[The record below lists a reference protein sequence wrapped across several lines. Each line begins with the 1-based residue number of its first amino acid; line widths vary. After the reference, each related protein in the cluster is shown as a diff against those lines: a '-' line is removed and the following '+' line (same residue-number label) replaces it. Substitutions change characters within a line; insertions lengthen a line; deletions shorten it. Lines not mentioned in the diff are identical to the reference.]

1 MDGLNS
7 SPKLQRAKG
16 SLSFHCSSDKIKRLY
31 QSGSAKLLLPKTY
44 GQMTEAVLLNTAGG
58 ITGGDQFDVKIE
70 AEDCAL
76 VTTTQTAERLYRS
89 TTRPA
94 KMNITLN
101 VTKAATFHWI
111 PQETIVFDGAELD
124 RTIRLDMTSDS
135 TCLLAETIILGRQAM
150 GEKIKDCHFTDQWRL
165 YRDGKLFHAEA
176 LRMICDVKEQI
187 AATAG
192 GNNARLVS
200 TIIYA
205 GKDAEEKKGVIRP
218 WLEKASSCT
227 AASCWDDRLVIRI
240 LSPYA
245 QSGRSD
251 INHLLQVIRNQ
262 PLPRVWQT

>member
-1 MDGLNS
+1 MDGLIAS
-7 SPKLQRAKG
+7 SELQRAKG
-16 SLSFHCSSDKIKRLY
+16 SVSFHCSNDKIKRLH
-31 QSGSAKLLLPKTY
+31 QSGSAKLMLPKTY
-44 GQMTEAVLLNTAGG
+44 GEMKEAVLLNTSGG
-58 ITGGDQFDVKIE
+58 ITGGDQFDFTIKVENCSIL
-70 AEDCAL
+70 A
-76 VTTTQTAERLYRS
+76 TTQTAERLYRS
-89 TTRPA
+89 NTKPA
-94 KMNITLN
+94 KINIMLKATKGATL
-101 VTKAATFHWI
+101 HWL
-111 PQETIVFDGAELD
+111 PQETIVFDGANVD

-150 GEKIKDCHFTDQWRL
+150 GEEIKDCHFTDQWRL

-176 LRMICDVKEQI
+176 LRMIGDVKEQI

-192 GNNARLVS
+192 CNNARLLS

-240 LSPYA
+240 LSPHA